1 MARKVVK
8 KTISKGERLGWTPLD
23 QVQSVTLASVIVK
36 GKRVNARRRVRAAV
50 QVSQNQAFF
59 LIP

>member
-1 MARKVVK
+1 MARKALK

-23 QVQSVTLASVIVK
+23 QVQSVSLVSVIVK
-36 GKRVNARRRVRAAV
+36 GKRVNGRPSVTTA
-50 QVSQNQAFF
+50 SQTLLNQAPF